1 MRTVLPALLSGALL
15 GAGLALSDMINPAR
29 VLAFLDIAGAW
40 DATLVFVMGGAV
52 AAAAIGYIVAR
63 RMHQPLLGS
72 RFFIPENRA
81 LDARLVLGAA
91 LFGIGWGLAGV
102 CPGPA
107 VAALVFGLW
116 QPWVFF
122 LAMVAG
128 MLLHRVL
135 TERTISSLL
144 PEPFEVAAMLREGGL
159 CSPDEIRAEVE
170 GLRARSRGRA
180 GGRRDSTVAQLQAA
194 ELNRM
199 SLCAEPVM
207 PHTTACPVSV
217 RVTLMAR
224 RRTGA
229 PLC

>member
-1 MRTVLPALLSGALL
+1 
-15 GAGLALSDMINPAR
+15 
-29 VLAFLDIAGAW
+29 
-40 DATLVFVMGGAV
+40 
-52 AAAAIGYIVAR
+52 
-63 RMHQPLLGS
+63 MHQPLLGS

-135 TERTISSLL
+135 TERTISSQN
-144 PEPFEVAAMLREGGL
+144 VA
-159 CSPDEIRAEVE
+159 IRTD
-170 GLRARSRGRA
+170 G
-180 GGRRDSTVAQLQAA
+180 
-194 ELNRM
+194 
-199 SLCAEPVM
+199 
-207 PHTTACPVSV
+207 
-217 RVTLMAR
+217 
-224 RRTGA
+224 
-229 PLC
+229 